1 MTELVDVVNSREH
14 QRIILIPSQSSADF
28 FLEHIYAHNY
38 SFVIVTADQSYP
50 KDKKV
55 RDLLWEKIDNDF
67 KTTIIILGRLDKD
80 IIERLKKSATEN
92 ILSMNKILTYD
103 LRVIFPY
110 EDQEYGHKMKMNFT
124 KEKFSHLMG
133 ILNQEALDEFDIELK
148 NQTNRFDI
156 KNNTQFDPYV
166 YNEEKGGV
174 EYNWKAILSQN
185 LDPDFFYECTK
196 EEAEINR
203 IKTKV

>member
-80 IIERLKKSATEN
+80 LARLVLPLPLPLPFEP
-92 ILSMNKILTYD
+92 D
-103 LRVIFPY
+103 
-110 EDQEYGHKMKMNFT
+110 
-124 KEKFSHLMG
+124 
-133 ILNQEALDEFDIELK
+133 
-148 NQTNRFDI
+148 
-156 KNNTQFDPYV
+156 
-166 YNEEKGGV
+166 NEEKGGV

>member
-92 ILSMNKILTYD
+92 IFSMNKILTYD

-110 EDQEYGHKMKMNFT
+110 EDQEYGHKIKMNFT
-124 KEKFSHLMG
+124 KDLFTSAQKSG
-133 ILNQEALDEFDIELK
+133 KIVVVNSW
-148 NQTNRFDI
+148 NRFDI
-156 KNNTQFDPYV
+156 KNNIQFDPYV